1 MTSHDQRY
9 RLGLMTVS
17 RIGFGA
23 MQLPGPGVFG
33 PPRDREAAIAVL
45 RRAAELGV
53 DHIDTAEYY
62 GPAVANELIRAALHP
77 YPGAL
82 ALVSKVGARRDS
94 SGGVLRFDSPE
105 QLTQGIEDNLRTLA
119 VDHLAAVNL
128 RLMDGAKPGAQFDD
142 QLAAMVQARDSGLI
156 GGIGLSNITREHLL
170 HALAITDIVCVQNP
184 MNLADRHSLPVL
196 DECAARS
203 IAFVPFFP
211 LGSGFARDNPVLTSP
226 QVTSIA
232 DRLGRT
238 PAQIA
243 LAWLLSFRPNILL
256 IPGTSSV
263 RHLEEN
269 LAVADIDLDAAAL
282 EALASAVTQEK
293 DN

>member
-1 MTSHDQRY
+1 MTSHEQRY
-9 RLGLMTVS
+9 RLGPVTVS
-17 RIGFGA
+17 RTGFGA

-33 PPRDREAAIAVL
+33 PPPDRGQAIAVL
-45 RRAAELGV
+45 QRAVELGV
-53 DHIDTAEYY
+53 DHIDTAQFY
-62 GPAVANELIRAALHP
+62 GPAIANELIRAALYP
-77 YPGAL
+77 YPEGL
-82 ALVSKVGARRDS
+82 ALVSKVGARRDL
-94 SGGVLRFDSPE
+94 SGRVLRFDSPV

-128 RLMDGAKPGAQFDD
+128 RLMDDARPGQRFDD
-142 QLAAMVQARDSGLI
+142 QLTAMVKARDNGLI
-156 GGIGLSNITREHLL
+156 SGIGLSNITHEHLV
-170 HALAITDIVCVQNP
+170 HALAVTDIACVQNP

-196 DECAARS
+196 EECQARG

-211 LGSGFARDNPVLTSP
+211 LGSAFARGNPVLRSP
-226 QVTSIA
+226 QVASIA
-232 DRLGRT
+232 ARLGRT

-269 LAVADIDLDAAAL
+269 MAVRDIELDAAAR
-282 EALASAVTQEK
+282 EALASAG
-293 DN
+293 

>member
-1 MTSHDQRY
+1 MTSHEQRY
-9 RLGLMTVS
+9 RLGPVTVS

-33 PPRDREAAIAVL
+33 PPRDRGEAIAVL

-53 DHIDTAEYY
+53 DHIDTAQYY
-62 GPAVANELIRAALHP
+62 GPDVANELIRAALHP
-77 YPGAL
+77 YPAGL
-82 ALVSKVGARRDS
+82 ALVSKVGARRDR
-94 SGGVLRFDSPE
+94 SGGVLRFDSPA

-128 RLMDGAKPGAQFDD
+128 RLMDDAEPGQRFDD
-142 QLAAMVQARDSGLI
+142 QLTAMMKARDNGLI

-170 HALAITDIVCVQNP
+170 HALSITDIACVQNP

-196 DECAARS
+196 DECEARG

-211 LGSGFARDNPVLTSP
+211 LGSAFADGNPVLRSP
-226 QVTSIA
+226 QVVSIA
-232 DRLGRT
+232 ARLGRT

-269 LAVADIDLDAAAL
+269 IAAGDIELDAAAR
-282 EALASAVTQEK
+282 EALNSAG
-293 DN
+293 